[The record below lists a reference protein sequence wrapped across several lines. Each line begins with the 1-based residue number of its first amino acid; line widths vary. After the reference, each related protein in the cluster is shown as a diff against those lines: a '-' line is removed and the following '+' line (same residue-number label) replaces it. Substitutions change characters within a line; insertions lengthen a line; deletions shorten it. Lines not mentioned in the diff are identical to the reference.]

1 MAPGGDR
8 PETQPSD
15 ARTGLLEQ
23 VHFLTGKLLECRE
36 QRALFEAAA
45 AERLAVIEDG
55 ARAIAEREAR
65 IAALE
70 QAAAE
75 SGAKEDFAEALRV
88 ELESARAGLAT
99 TQDELRQ
106 LGVRLAEAQAEVAR
120 MGALLELARAKE
132 GEARREGE
140 RGMAELAARE
150 RALVAEVRALREEG
164 LLQSLRRRL
173 GNLFS

>member
-1 MAPGGDR
+1 MAPSGDQ
-8 PETQPSD
+8 PDTQPSD

-55 ARAIAEREAR
+55 ARAIAERDAR
-65 IAALE
+65 IAALAE
-70 QAAAE
+70 AAGEAE
-75 SGAKEDFAEALRV
+75 AKGKATDALRV
-88 ELESARAGLAT
+88 ELESARAALAAA
-99 TQDELRQ
+99 QRDLRDVE
-106 LGVRLAEAQAEVAR
+106 G
-120 MGALLELARAKE
+120 LLEEARAE
-132 GEARREGE
+132 LEQMERLVEIARAREDEVRREGE
-140 RGMAELAARE
+140 RGLAELAARE
-150 RALVAEVRALREEG
+150 RVLVAENRALREEG